1 MKRLVSLA
9 LSVILLAIPAS
20 AMARGGHGHGG
31 HGQGGIVALPFAFP
45 FGFYDGPLYYCDP
58 LGVYPSDALIYD
70 PQSGM
75 VWVPGHWEL
84 FTDWVW
90 IPGHWERLRTRSLI
104 LSFAKT
110 AFESLGE
117 RPFLMGRPETREA
130 GGRLLGSRAVGSG
143 GRDLLSPA

>member
-20 AMARGGHGHGG
+20 VIARGGHGHHGPLG
-31 HGQGGIVALPFAFP
+31 HHHHHRRHHHHFHGQGGIVALPFALP
-45 FGFYDGPLYYCDP
+45 FGFYDGPLYYYDP

-90 IPGHWERLRTRSLI
+90 IPGHWERLRTRS
-104 LSFAKT
+104 
-110 AFESLGE
+110 
-117 RPFLMGRPETREA
+117 
-130 GGRLLGSRAVGSG
+130 
-143 GRDLLSPA
+143 

>member
-31 HGQGGIVALPFAFP
+31 HGQGGIVALPFALP
-45 FGFYDGPLYYCDP
+45 FGFYDGPLYYYDP

-75 VWVPGHWEL
+75 VWYGCRG
-84 FTDWVW
+84 T
-90 IPGHWERLRTRSLI
+90 
-104 LSFAKT
+104 
-110 AFESLGE
+110 
-117 RPFLMGRPETREA
+117 
-130 GGRLLGSRAVGSG
+130 GSCLPTGSG
-143 GRDLLSPA
+143 SQATGSG